1 MTHICLYRSLLLS
14 VRSFQVTG
22 IAEEI
27 PVVSRALGL
36 LPRFSVWMVKKKKK
50 KKRERE
56 DPFQAWCNLEFMK
69 QR

>member
-22 IAEEI
+22 TAGEEI
-27 PVVSRALGL
+27 QVVSRALGL
-36 LPRFSVWMVKKKKK
+36 LPRFSVWMEK

-56 DPFQAWCNLEFMK
+56 RERERERRPISILV
-69 QR
+69 